1 MRFNIY
7 DFNGRAT
14 EVDTY
19 DKVIRCI
26 FVQVISGNEV
36 VTVNYDDCTSVTFD
50 SCDNRAADY
59 VDGSYSVDQNHLQ
72 DWVNFE
78 ITDYD
83 KQPWH
88 VHYTNGTQTIPM
100 KRLFEFME
108 DDD

>member
-1 MRFNIY
+1 MIFNIY

-14 EVDTY
+14 EVDTF
-19 DKVIRCI
+19 DKVIRDI
-26 FVQVISGNEV
+26 FVQVISGDEV
-36 VTVNYDDCTSVTFD
+36 VTVDYDDGTSKTFD
-50 SCDNRAADY
+50 SSNNRMVDY
-59 VDGSYSVDQNHLQ
+59 VDGSYILYPNNLQ

-88 VHYTNGTQTIPM
+88 VHYTNSTQTIPI
-100 KRLFEFME
+100 KRLFAFME

>member
-1 MRFNIY
+1 MIFNIY

-14 EVDTY
+14 EVDTF
-19 DKVIRCI
+19 DKVIRDI
-26 FVQVISGNEV
+26 FVQVLSGDEV
-36 VTVNYDDCTSVTFD
+36 VTVDYDDGTSKTFD
-50 SCDNRAADY
+50 SSHNRTVDY
-59 VDGSYSVDQNHLQ
+59 VDGSYILYPNNLQ

-88 VHYTNGTQTIPM
+88 VHYTNGTHTIPI